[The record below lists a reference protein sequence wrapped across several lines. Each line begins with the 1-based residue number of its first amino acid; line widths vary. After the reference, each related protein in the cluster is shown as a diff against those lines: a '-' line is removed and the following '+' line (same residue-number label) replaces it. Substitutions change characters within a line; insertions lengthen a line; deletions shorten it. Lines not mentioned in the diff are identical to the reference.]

1 MAERLSYLLGKVVL
15 LRCLENPLHLDL
27 PGTLSFGHLS
37 RLLLL
42 GLSCRQRLLILSIFI
57 EKFVWVEVLFMARN
71 LGYLEILWIL

>member
-15 LRCLENPLHLDL
+15 LRYLENPLHLDL
-27 PGTLSFGHLS
+27 PGTLSFGRLS

-42 GLSCRQRLLILSIFI
+42 GLSCRQRLLKLSIFI

-71 LGYLEILWIL
+71 LSYLETWWIL